1 MEGTYCKVK
10 GGDVILAI
18 SSNTR
23 NISELKS
30 FLKGI
35 LPKFKDKNVT
45 LAIRAPFPKFET
57 KGQDGYLCQEEW
69 FRPKSSIMPGC
80 NEMHPVKRSQAFKEA
95 EDFREKLKPITND
108 YSNLVILDYLQL
120 FCDDIQCTP
129 WDSNNAKSFTHD
141 GGHLYRWSNEL
152 TERMSRLLKQ
162 QLKLN

>member
-1 MEGTYCKVK
+1 MRDLYTILSRNVESEKFIIDGCPFFDFPDRENRCVPHSNNWRELIAKSK

-69 FRPKSSIMPGC
+69 FRPKSSIIGC
-80 NEMHPVKRSQAFKEA
+80 NEMHPVKEVKPSKRPKIF
-95 EDFREKLKPITND
+95 EKN
-108 YSNLVILDYLQL
+108 
-120 FCDDIQCTP
+120 
-129 WDSNNAKSFTHD
+129 
-141 GGHLYRWSNEL
+141 
-152 TERMSRLLKQ
+152 
-162 QLKLN
+162 